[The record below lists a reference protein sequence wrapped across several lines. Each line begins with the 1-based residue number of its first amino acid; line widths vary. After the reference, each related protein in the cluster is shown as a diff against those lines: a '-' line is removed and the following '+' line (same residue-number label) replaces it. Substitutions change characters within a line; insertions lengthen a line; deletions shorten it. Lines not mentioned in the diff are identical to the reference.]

1 MSAPSTRDVNTPKS
15 VSQKRGYSFPRHTF
29 FVVTSSTMPFFFNV
43 LKAVCVDLYKDLAR
57 FGGLIPE
64 LIWLIV

>member
-1 MSAPSTRDVNTPKS
+1 MSAPSTRAVNTPKS
-15 VSQKRGYSFPRHTF
+15 VSQKHGYAFPRHTF
-29 FVVTSSTMPFFFNV
+29 FVVASLTMPFFSNV

-57 FGGLIPE
+57 SGGLIPE